1 MSWFKR
7 KPPKYPPHKPH
18 TSPHRTSPSTEKT
31 LDDAKKTGPNY
42 DLKYT
47 MQIEQPVNKWHKY
60 CTGETYDRICT
71 RYYW

>member
-47 MQIEQPVNKWHKY
+47 MQIEQPVNK
-60 CTGETYDRICT
+60 
-71 RYYW
+71 